1 MAMNAR
7 AAFPAPSPSGPR
19 SREVDHDLVRR
30 ARPPHYEGRRPPTTR
45 AATREAARERRE
57 QEDGTAPLRSRANEA
72 PHLTR
77 GALEA
82 SSPLVRAPF
91 SGRSSRCPLGTPLAS
106 SLWLRLRSK
115 STAPLSKCSTC
126 SMWGSN
132 SSWYSRTWW
141 LRRRADSW
149 SCCSCLEVVSRLRS
163 KSTAPLSKS
172 TAPLSKCSTCSM
184 CGSNSS
190 WYSRTTSWSKRGVPD
205 AASGDDDGGG
215 RCAGTGQDASLSWR
229 WCSPGGAA
237 WRWRLHA
244 SRACWRAAPSACV
257 PPRCVVW
264 PIGIGASWKCAPGEA
279 SNVVALWSSMCS
291 STQLAPSALT
301 APCEW

>member
-106 SLWLRLRSK
+106 SLWLRLR
-115 STAPLSKCSTC
+115 
-126 SMWGSN
+126 
-132 SSWYSRTWW
+132 
-141 LRRRADSW
+141 
-149 SCCSCLEVVSRLRS
+149 
-163 KSTAPLSKS
+163 SKS